1 MGSSSSVGVAL
12 VGQQRMRQRGF
23 TMIELIV
30 VLIVIGIVSV
40 VAVVRFAMLDSFSE
54 VAYSNEI
61 KSVLSYARKVSV
73 ARRRHVCLTFDA
85 DSAAHLTAE
94 VSAPEN
100 HTGNCASW
108 PALITPSGATG
119 LVPPRDVTVGG
130 LPFSVEFNSEGRPV
144 AAHNI
149 VLTNGSTAATVTI
162 KLEQESGY
170 AH

>member
-1 MGSSSSVGVAL
+1 MT
-12 VGQQRMRQRGF
+12 RQRGF

-30 VLIVIGIVSV
+30 VLIVIGIVAV

-73 ARRRHVCLTFDA
+73 ARRRHVCVTFDA
-85 DSAAHLTAE
+85 QSAAQLRAE

-100 HTGNCASW
+100 HAGNCSGY
-108 PALITPSGATG
+108 PALSTPSGASG
-119 LVPPRDVTVGG
+119 LVPPRDVTISSPA
-130 LPFSVEFNSEGRPV
+130 LPFSVEFNSDGRPV
-144 AAHNI
+144 AAQTI
-149 VLTNGSTAATVTI
+149 VLTNGNTAATATI
-162 KLEQESGY
+162 TLEQESGY